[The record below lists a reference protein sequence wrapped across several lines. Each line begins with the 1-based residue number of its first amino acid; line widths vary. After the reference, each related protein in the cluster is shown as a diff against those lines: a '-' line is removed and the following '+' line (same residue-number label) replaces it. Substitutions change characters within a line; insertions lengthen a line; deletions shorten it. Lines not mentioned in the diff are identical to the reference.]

1 MGIPNRTGFV
11 VEGRVTIIHVS
22 AMVKAVSIIHHPLI
36 ENGKNISRHAHFDYK
51 RSYIGIELVVISVFI
66 HQPES
71 GKAAGRNPVVPTVG
85 PKVRDRILQFKRIS
99 VSVELVVAFDSLLG
113 PILFCNF
120 LTRGSD
126 VEFSL

>member
-1 MGIPNRTGFV
+1 MHI
-11 VEGRVTIIHVS
+11 
-22 AMVKAVSIIHHPLI
+22 LI
-36 ENGKNISRHAHFDYK
+36 TKGLT
-51 RSYIGIELVVISVFI
+51 YIGIELVVIFVFI

-71 GKAAGRNPVVPTVG
+71 GKAAGRNPVVPTVS

-120 LTRGSD
+120 LIC
-126 VEFSL
+126 